1 MHDTV
6 LQKLFFSVALGFL
19 HKSVPSTYFGHSL
32 HVLGVERN
40 SERMPRVPLWFPGW
54 RGKNGSVWAY
64 TNTHAHV
71 SAQCRAGTFVIT
83 KPRTLDSQRFRVL
96 WKWEIRVRCVSV
108 TQILRCNQISL
119 GFVRIQI
126 LIWQV
131 WGGTQ
136 DSAFLTGFFIYV
148 FVHFVYLC
156 ICSLL
161 NLPRTT
167 HCAIN
172 QTWNND

>member
-32 HVLGVERN
+32 HVLGLERN

-136 DSAFLTGFFIYV
+136 DSAFLTGFF
-148 FVHFVYLC
+148 VYLC
-156 ICSLL
+156 VCPLCLFMHLFITESA
-161 NLPRTT
+161 T
-167 HCAIN
+167 HYALCYKPDIE
-172 QTWNND
+172 